1 MNGHHY
7 CNQATLMPCLNP
19 KEGTVNGEMQ
29 VFFGQL
35 GRYAE
40 AW

>member
-1 MNGHHY
+1 MDIIIVIRP
-7 CNQATLMPCLNP
+7 LLVMPCLNP